1 MLSFFLHTLQR
12 DRVLVAIKGVM
23 AKLRNCFYFLENSK
37 PDVNAY
43 LILSPNP
50 LVYILPLT

>member
-1 MLSFFLHTLQR
+1 
-12 DRVLVAIKGVM
+12 VLVAIKGVM

-37 PDVNAY
+37 PDLNAY

-50 LVYILPLT
+50 LVYFLPLT